1 MWLILLFPRCLSGLS
16 TFKMSAYTRHLVV
29 NSLSGF
35 QVALTTF
42 AVYVSVDEKNILDA
56 EKAFVSLS
64 LFNILKFPL
73 NMLPQVI
80 SNIAQVRRAW
90 STGCSEKLEQKEDIL
105 DFWDAEIPCI
115 CLLVGFPF
123 NILSFLLSC
132 IGKPD
137 IF

>member
-1 MWLILLFPRCLSGLS
+1 
-16 TFKMSAYTRHLVV
+16 MSEYTTHLTV

-90 STGCSEKLEQKEDIL
+90 NTGCSEKFEQKEHTL
-105 DFWDAEIPCI
+105 DFWNAEIPWI
-115 CLLVGFPF
+115 CLLAGFPF
-123 NILSFLLSC
+123 NILSFLLPC
-132 IGKPD
+132 IGKPE
-137 IF
+137 IFSVSLSV

>member
-1 MWLILLFPRCLSGLS
+1 
-16 TFKMSAYTRHLVV
+16 MSEYARHLTV

-42 AVYVSVDEKNILDA
+42 AVYVSVNERNILDA

-80 SNIAQVRRAW
+80 SNIAQVKRAW
-90 STGCSEKLEQKEDIL
+90 TQVVLKNLNRK
-105 DFWDAEIPCI
+105 
-115 CLLVGFPF
+115 
-123 NILSFLLSC
+123 NISL
-132 IGKPD
+132 
-137 IF
+137 IFGMQRSLASAY

>member
-1 MWLILLFPRCLSGLS
+1 
-16 TFKMSAYTRHLVV
+16 MSEYTRHLAV

-80 SNIAQVRRAW
+80 SNIAQVRRAR
-90 STGCSEKLEQKEDIL
+90 STGCSEKFELKEHIL
-105 DFWDAEIPCI
+105 DFWNAEIPCI
-115 CLLVGFPF
+115 CLF
-123 NILSFLLSC
+123 
-132 IGKPD
+132 
-137 IF
+137 